1 MTQKEKVLDYLKRN
15 GTITKYDG
23 FKHLGITKVDTIV
36 SYLRKDGY
44 QIVGETVRYKNSEG
58 VPTHYTRYS
67 LANESEVG

>member
-23 FKHLGITKVDTIV
+23 FNHLGITKVDTII

-44 QIVGETVRYKNSEG
+44 QITGETVRYKNKEG
-58 VPTHYTRYS
+58 VPTHYTVYS
-67 LANESEVG
+67 LADESKVG